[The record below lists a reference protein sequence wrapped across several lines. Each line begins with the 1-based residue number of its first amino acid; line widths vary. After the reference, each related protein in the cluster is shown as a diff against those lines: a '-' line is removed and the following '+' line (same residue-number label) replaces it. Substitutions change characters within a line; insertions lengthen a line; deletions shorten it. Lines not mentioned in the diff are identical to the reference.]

1 MFDVTDYQDISPEDM
16 RELMA
21 EMKESEQALNLE
33 ALTRWLEEE
42 YPVEMGADAPCA

>member
-1 MFDVTDYQDISPEDM
+1 MYDLTNYQDIPPEDM

-21 EMKESEQALNLE
+21 EIKESEQALDLE

-42 YPVEMGADAPCA
+42 YPVEMGLA